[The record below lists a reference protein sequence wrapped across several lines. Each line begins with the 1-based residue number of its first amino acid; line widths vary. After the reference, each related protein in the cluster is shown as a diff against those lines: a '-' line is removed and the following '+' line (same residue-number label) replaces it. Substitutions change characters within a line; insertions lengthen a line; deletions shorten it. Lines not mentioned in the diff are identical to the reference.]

1 MKKTAYIST
10 IILLFA
16 LVGVV
21 SCKPN
26 YEKIF
31 AENNENFDKNRV
43 IINKTVQIIEKEY
56 LNKWDGKSDLTLQV
70 DSLDN
75 KTTEKTLKSLG
86 VKSIEISKN
95 PYNNCDKSYWI
106 TLNISDG
113 WNILTLRVVQL
124 VYAPCDSKG
133 EIRDRIKRS
142 NYNGLQDYW
151 GQGDG
156 WFIYSDSDFI

>member
-10 IILLFA
+10 IILLLAF
-16 LVGVV
+16 VGLV

-31 AENNENFDKNRV
+31 AENNEKFDKNRAV
-43 IINKTVQIIEKEY
+43 LNKTVLTIEKEY
-56 LNKWDGKSDLTLQV
+56 LNKWDRNSDLTLQV
-70 DSLDN
+70 DSLD

-86 VKSIEISKN
+86 IESIEISRN
-95 PYNNCDKSYWI
+95 PNNNCNKSYWI
-106 TLNISDG
+106 TFNISEG
-113 WNILTLRVVQL
+113 WNITTLRIVQL

-133 EIRDRIKRS
+133 EIRDRQKRS
-142 NYNGLQDYW
+142 NYDNLQDFW

>member
-10 IILLFA
+10 IILLLAF
-16 LVGVV
+16 VGLV

-31 AENNENFDKNRV
+31 AENNEKFDKNRAV
-43 IINKTVQIIEKEY
+43 LNKTVLTIEKEY
-56 LNKWDGKSDLTLQV
+56 LNKWDRNSDLTLQV
-70 DSLDN
+70 DSLD

-86 VKSIEISKN
+86 IESIEISRN
-95 PYNNCDKSYWI
+95 PNNNCNKSYWI
-106 TLNISDG
+106 TFNISEG
-113 WNILTLRVVQL
+113 WNITTLRIVQL

-133 EIRDRIKRS
+133 EVRDRQKRS
-142 NYNGLQDYW
+142 NYNNLQDYW

-156 WFIYSDSDFI
+156 WFIYSDSDFT

>member
-10 IILLFA
+10 IILLLAF
-16 LVGVV
+16 VGLV

-31 AENNENFDKNRV
+31 AENNEKFDKNRTV
-43 IINKTVQIIEKEY
+43 LNKTVLTIEKEY
-56 LNKWDGKSDLTLQV
+56 LNKWDGKSDLTLPV
-70 DSLDN
+70 DSLD

-86 VKSIEISKN
+86 VESIEISKN

>member
-10 IILLFA
+10 IILLLAF
-16 LVGVV
+16 VGLV

-31 AENNENFDKNRV
+31 AENNEKFDKNRAV
-43 IINKTVQIIEKEY
+43 LNKTVLTIEKEY
-56 LNKWDGKSDLTLQV
+56 LNKWEGKSDLTLQV
-70 DSLDN
+70 DSLD

-86 VKSIEISKN
+86 VESIEISRN
-95 PYNNCDKSYWI
+95 PNDNCIKSYWI
-106 TLNISDG
+106 TFNISEG
-113 WNILTLRVVQL
+113 WNITTLRIVQL
-124 VYAPCDSKG
+124 VYAPCDNKG
-133 EIRDRIKRS
+133 EVRDRQKRS
-142 NYNGLQDYW
+142 NYNNLQDYW

>member
-10 IILLFA
+10 IILLLAF
-16 LVGVV
+16 VGLV

-31 AENNENFDKNRV
+31 AENNDKFDKNRAV
-43 IINKTVQIIEKEY
+43 LNKTIQTIEKEY

-70 DSLDN
+70 DSLD

-113 WNILTLRVVQL
+113 WNISTLRVVQL

-133 EIRDRIKRS
+133 EIRDRKKRS

-156 WFIYSDSDFI
+156 WFIYSDSDLI

>member
-10 IILLFA
+10 IILLLA
-16 LVGVV
+16 IVGLV

-31 AENNENFDKNRV
+31 AENNEKFDKNRTV
-43 IINKTVQIIEKEY
+43 LNKTVQTIEKEY
-56 LNKWDGKSDLTLQV
+56 LNKWDGKSDLTLAV
-70 DSLDN
+70 DSLD
-75 KTTEKTLKSLG
+75 KITEKTLKSLG
-86 VKSIEISKN
+86 VESIEISKN
-95 PYNNCDKSYWI
+95 PDNNCNKSYWI
-106 TLNISDG
+106 TLNISEG
-113 WNILTLRVVQL
+113 WNISTLRVVQL

-133 EIRDRIKRS
+133 EIRDRQKRS
-142 NYNGLQDYW
+142 NYDNLQDFW

>member
-10 IILLFA
+10 NILLLA
-16 LVGVV
+16 IVGLV

-31 AENNENFDKNRV
+31 AENNEKFDKNRTV
-43 IINKTVQIIEKEY
+43 LNKTVQIIEKEY
-56 LNKWDGKSDLTLQV
+56 LNKWGGKSDFTLQV
-70 DSLDN
+70 DSLD
-75 KTTEKTLKSLG
+75 KITESTLKSLG
-86 VKSIEISKN
+86 VESIEISKK
-95 PYNNCDKSYWI
+95 PDNNCNKSYWI
-106 TLNISDG
+106 TLNISEG
-113 WNILTLRVVQL
+113 WNISTLRVVQL

-133 EIRDRIKRS
+133 EIRDRKKRS
-142 NYNGLQDYW
+142 NYDNLQNFW